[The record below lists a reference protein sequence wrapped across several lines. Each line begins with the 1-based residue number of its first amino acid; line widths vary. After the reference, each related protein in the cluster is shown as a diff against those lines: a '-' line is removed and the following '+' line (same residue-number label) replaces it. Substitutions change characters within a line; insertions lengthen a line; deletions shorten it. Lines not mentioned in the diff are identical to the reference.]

1 MDKVAIEL
9 PESVTQ
15 ELDNRHIPLQRVRM
29 FVVQAIEAWLRV
41 QDQQDTADPNAQ
53 PPSRFSESALPF
65 AEKLVNENRELF
77 EQLSKL
83 STSRN

>member
-1 MDKVAIEL
+1 MDKVTIEL

-15 ELDNRHIPLQRVRM
+15 ELDHRHIPLQWVRT

-41 QDQQDTADPNAQ
+41 QDQQDSTNLKPST
-53 PPSRFSESALPF
+53 PSRFSESALPF

-77 EQLSKL
+77 EQLAKL
-83 STSRN
+83 